1 MAALVVVQDTIYSY
15 DSAADRCAGQHIGNI
30 VIDGIVL
37 CVTALHYIERCLR
50 TVAESIV
57 VHGGCLAGDN
67 DLAQDRAAGKR
78 IVADVP
84 HAAGDLDGL
93 EVIALIK
100 SGGANVAQCSVRSKL
115 NGGHICKCKQICTDV
130 LDAAPDP
137 NGPDLLNIVDVGTH
151 TIALEV
157 IGPARAIKDHPAILI
172 DDISNVIAK
181 LARIEH
187 IGVGAADVLAG
198 LKEAGF
204 TAEVIIALIG
214 QAGLI
219 KQIEL
224 IGKLHITRNR
234 LPGGEEH
241 LPAAVLISGP
251 SVILQLSCILRVAA
265 DGAFQFAGGP
275 VIHIRVL
282 VVCTDGSRALGELI
296 QHRPGAVGGHV
307 IGGDGGLEAVGGDV
321 HIDAVEVQGG
331 YVKVEVGIVHD
342 GIGLAAGGAADV
354 VHRAVFV
361 HLTAGHGGGAG
372 IAVVVAG
379 EVEVDAG
386 CIAGSGQILHIG
398 FAAAGGIGV
407 VGGHVGHQHL
417 PGAGGFGRILH
428 QPLGELLKGV
438 LVGGVV
444 QHGNI
449 HIAALHG
456 VPGGGH
462 AEHALGGDGV
472 IAAVISLVVADHVDH
487 IRVADAV
494 QSEQGQ
500 GVLPLVIV
508 ADVVH
513 RVAQLDAEGILPGQ
527 MIGNASHAL
536 QGGLLLDIRQQEEP
550 GLLFGGGHGEAA
562 DLRPDGAVAHLV
574 IVGGPGLKAR
584 QGHRID
590 AVDLLAGGIGD
601 QAAFALHLRSAGHV
615 GAGRDPGHG
624 PGGAVDGIAHPGD
637 GLAVGALGQVIDH
650 IIGSAGFI
658 PHSVIA
664 VQGDLI
670 GAVAL
675 RVGGP
680 QVHAAL
686 GGRQAGDV
694 DPAVFIGNAQQ
705 HIVGV
710 HADAGGGFAVPDH
723 GDGGGGCAAHHGGI
737 RLDAVHGLNGAVR
750 HGGGE
755 AGGVLVQV
763 ADVQAL
769 RLLAAV
775 RPLGDLH
782 VDAAAL
788 GDGGGD
794 GDVDRGQRT
803 TGIFLVV
810 NGSDAYGCEAGIVA
824 PCTRY
829 ALGEGNIGNG
839 IAARDGDGCRQGRD
853 GRRVAAAQRQLPGLA
868 HSGLAL
874 KLQGHAGH
882 VRLLRVHGKVPGL
895 PGDVAVAVLQIEG
908 DGVQAVAEVHQTGGA
923 AQVVPVIRAP
933 VGAVEIEIG
942 GLHAGGVGVGLLT
955 VVIGDEEAEI
965 AGIQGC
971 AVLQLRLGA
980 VVVDQL
986 DGVHHRGGDVLVVGA
1001 VHHAQVVQQDIA
1013 LQLALVQLHPVGGIP
1028 ADAAGGDHGPE
1039 QHAAVDPDLCTG
1051 IGGQVSLQIL
1061 PAGLQPL
1068 TGAGAAAAEVDV
1080 GVGPRAAAIS
1090 TGGNLGPEP
1099 GNGNALGDID
1109 PRAQGGGGAVD
1120 GQVVAQAQAGAVGS
1134 VDIRPVILQLHGF
1147 VAEADDIGIGLVGVG
1162 HHGALYHAAASG
1174 NCIMA
1179 NGHSVGRYAAEC
1191 LIHGGADGGVI
1202 PGIRVAAVNNHGG
1215 LHADVHGDGGRQVAP
1230 HGGDGGTAG
1239 ILHVV
1244 GNGEPVAAEASGV
1257 GVGDAPLDIVILQ
1270 MDRLR
1275 LIGGLEAQIADV
1287 LIVQVHLVRG
1297 KGQPVGV
1304 LHMQHGGAH
1313 RLTAADQ
1320 VHRHIPGLAGGGE
1333 HGAGAAAGQV
1343 GGGHRAHGRV
1353 ADGENRVLRQGLGGS
1368 AGIVHGL
1375 RRQGDGGAG
1384 GIVLVV
1390 GGDGGVV
1397 KLAGGRH
1404 GGHHQDGAGHH
1415 ALAAAC
1421 RGVAHGHILL
1431 TLPLGDVGG
1440 GAALVQLDGRHAAQG
1455 HHHPGLLGC
1464 GIAHGTGGHGAVGL
1478 EQHHGAVGLDAHTGA
1493 GIVAAVAGLGDDHL
1507 TVPDHGHQGV
1517 HGLQDLHGLALLGA
1531 LIRLGLGQGGALPE
1545 HVHGAVVKGGDKRPA
1560 GAVVVHHAVHH
1571 QIAGGLAG
1579 VDVEPGGVDAAHHV
1593 QTGLFF
1599 IDMGLVRGG
1608 FQGPALL
1615 LGVAVAI
1622 TGHDFGPAAGGVDL
1636 HDVCNRLGITRIVI
1650 GDNNSLGNV
1659 GCNGVVFYRRDMI
1672 SRAVNGAS
1680 LAKLRALRIQ
1690 AESRH
1695 WEQRYQHAERQQ
1707 RCSHFGSFPVLHVFP
1722 SFLCDL
1728 YAHCRLQAY
1737 TCSNRAR

>member
-1 MAALVVVQDTIYSY
+1 MGIAAFGNVQHHAGRLAEGGRVDAGHTLRDVELKESRALREAEI
-15 DSAADRCAGQHIGNI
+15 ADGLDRLRKHKLRHRFKTGKARGIQRFQLAVLGKRNRC
-30 VIDGIVL
+30 
-37 CVTALHYIERCLR
+37 YIEALGQIADGSDIRSDFNA
-50 TVAESIV
+50 AEAGPIGRPGRNALSGVLLHGAIAAKLERAV
-57 VHGGCLAGDN
+57 VIQNPLHRNAGETGHLHVGRLGSHIIAVLKQTGLAANCIAAVQRQAVCVEINRDGADFCAS
-67 DLAQDRAAGKR
+67 DHPVSAFKVYAAAGL
-78 IVADVP
+78 A
-84 HAAGDLDGL
+84 
-93 EVIALIK
+93 
-100 SGGANVAQCSVRSKL
+100 VR
-115 NGGHICKCKQICTDV
+115 C
-130 LDAAPDP
+130 
-137 NGPDLLNIVDVGTH
+137 
-151 TIALEV
+151 
-157 IGPARAIKDHPAILI
+157 PA
-172 DDISNVIAK
+172 
-181 LARIEH
+181 
-187 IGVGAADVLAG
+187 
-198 LKEAGF
+198 
-204 TAEVIIALIG
+204 
-214 QAGLI
+214 
-219 KQIEL
+219 
-224 IGKLHITRNR
+224 
-234 LPGGEEH
+234 
-241 LPAAVLISGP
+241 
-251 SVILQLSCILRVAA
+251 VILRLGCVFGVSA
-265 DGAFQFAGGP
+265 DGALQLVSGAVVNIGVLIVLADGG
-275 VIHIRVL
+275 
-282 VVCTDGSRALGELI
+282 GAAGELI

-331 YVKVEVGIVHD
+331 HVKVEVGVVHD

-379 EVEVDAG
+379 EVEVDPRR
-386 CIAGSGQILHIG
+386 IAGSGQILHIG

-407 VGGHVGHQHL
+407 VGGHMGYQHL
-417 PGAGGFGRILH
+417 PGAGGPGRVLH
-428 QPLGELLKGV
+428 QPLGELLKGI

-444 QHGNI
+444 QHGDV

-456 VPGGGH
+456 VPGSGH

-527 MIGNASHAL
+527 MIGDASHAL
-536 QGGLLLDIRQQEEP
+536 QGGLLLDIGQQEEP

-584 QGHRID
+584 QGHRVD

-750 HGGGE
+750 HGSGE
-755 AGGVLVQV
+755 AGGILVQV

-775 RPLGDLH
+775 GALGDLH

-788 GDGGGD
+788 RDGGGD
-794 GDVDRGQRT
+794 ADGDHGQS
-803 TGIFLVV
+803 TGGKHLVV
-810 NGSDAYGCEAGIVA
+810 HGGDAHGHNARVIGPGAGD
-824 PCTRY
+824 TLR
-829 ALGEGNIGNG
+829 EGHTGDG
-839 IAARDGDGCRQGRD
+839 IAAGNGDIGAQGGD

-908 DGVQAVAEVHQTGGA
+908 DGVQAVAEVHQAGGA

-942 GLHAGGVGVGLLT
+942 GLHAGGVGVALLA

-965 AGIQGC
+965 AGIQDR

-980 VVVDQL
+980 VIVDQL
-986 DGVHHRGGDVLVVGA
+986 DGAHRRGGDVLVVGA
-1001 VHHAQVVQQDIA
+1001 VDHAQVVQQDIA

-1039 QHAAVDPDLCTG
+1039 QHAAVDPDLCAG

-1068 TGAGAAAAEVDV
+1068 TGAGAAAAEVDI
-1080 GVGPRAAAIS
+1080 GVGPAAAAIS

-1120 GQVVAQAQAGAVGS
+1120 GQVVAQAQAGAVGA
-1134 VDIRPVILQLHGF
+1134 VDIRPVILQLHGV

-1162 HHGALYHAAASG
+1162 HHGALHHAAASCVVIG
-1174 NCIMA
+1174 
-1179 NGHSVGRYAAEC
+1179 GHGVGGQTAEA
-1191 LIHGGADGGVI
+1191 LHGGADGGVI
-1202 PGIRVAAVNNHGG
+1202 PGIRVAAVNDHGG

-1239 ILHVV
+1239 ILHIV
-1244 GNGEPVAAEASGV
+1244 GNGEPVAAEASGA

-1287 LIVQVHLVRG
+1287 LIVQVHLVGG

-1313 RLTAADQ
+1313 RLAAADQ
-1320 VHRHIPGLAGGGE
+1320 IHRHIPGLAGGGE

-1415 ALAAAC
+1415 ALAAAG
-1421 RGVAHGHILL
+1421 RGVAHGQILL

-1455 HHHPGLLGC
+1455 HHHPGLLGR
-1464 GIAHGTGGHGAVGL
+1464 GIAHGTGGHSAVGL
-1478 EQHHGAVGLDAHTGA
+1478 EQHHGAVGLDAHAGA

-1545 HVHGAVVKGGDKRPA
+1545 HVHGAVVKGGDKRAA
-1560 GAVVVHHAVHH
+1560 GIVVVDHAVHH
-1571 QIAGGLAG
+1571 QIARGLAG

-1593 QTGLFF
+1593 QAGLFF

-1615 LGVAVAI
+1615 LGVAVAV
-1622 TGHDFGPAAGGVDL
+1622 TGHDFGPASGGADL
-1636 HDVCNRLGITRIVI
+1636 HDVGHRLRVARVIVGDNDLLGDIRRDRIVLKRGHMVARPI
-1650 GDNNSLGNV
+1650 DGAALPNLCAVGTGCSWPLAVSACSGSHSLYGNKV
-1659 GCNGVVFYRRDMI
+1659 
-1672 SRAVNGAS
+1672 
-1680 LAKLRALRIQ
+1680 
-1690 AESRH
+1690 
-1695 WEQRYQHAERQQ
+1695 RQQ
-1707 RCSHFGSFPVLHVFP
+1707 AQAKKHRQKSRTTPGFCHNNPPHKFSIQSPRMACHPGKK
-1722 SFLCDL
+1722 DL
-1728 YAHCRLQAY
+1728 SCGVHRLPAGP
-1737 TCSNRAR
+1737 